1 MPKTK
6 QKDQTLSDLISN
18 PIIMGIG
25 AIAFIPDIIPV
36 AIGAFVGYIISKTKG
51 KNEPNQHSRST
62 KASK

>member
-25 AIAFIPDIIPV
+25 AIAVIPDILPV
-36 AIGAFVGYIISKTKG
+36 LIGGFIGYIISKSKSANV
-51 KNEPNQHSRST
+51 KKQNEHQGST
-62 KASK
+62 Q